1 MAMWDSLKQLLRQ
14 SGEKAVIM
22 EDGEPRYVVLTVS
35 EYLRMRDGD
44 DVPEQ
49 ADELSRQAAKDEE
62 EPNEE
67 ISALREA
74 EYLGGSDNSDVTL
87 DDLPF

>member
-1 MAMWDSLKQLLRQ
+1 
-14 SGEKAVIM
+14 M